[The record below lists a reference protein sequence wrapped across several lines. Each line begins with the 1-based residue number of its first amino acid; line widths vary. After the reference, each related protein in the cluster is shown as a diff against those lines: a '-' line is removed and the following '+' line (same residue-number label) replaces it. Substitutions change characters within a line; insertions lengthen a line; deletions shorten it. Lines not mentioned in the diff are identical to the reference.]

1 MDWLIFIG
9 TLVVH
14 IHLLTYCLSFCL
26 CFYCIEILYKHAAA
40 LFQLYACQPKMKLWG
55 KEVPIKLVLQI
66 SPIKQT
72 THKFYCLA

>member
-1 MDWLIFIG
+1 MDLLPIYEYSCG
-9 TLVVH
+9 TYSFFDL
-14 IHLLTYCLSFCL
+14 CLSCCL
-26 CFYCIEILYKHAAA
+26 CFYCIDILYKHAAA
-40 LFQLYACQPKMKLWG
+40 LFQLYACQHKMKLWG